1 MPSGQDTSFA
11 RLVSLAC
18 HDLRT
23 PLATVHGFARTISR
37 RSSLDEPESR
47 YVAMIE
53 AASDQLAE
61 LLEQLSLAARIE
73 DGRYEPATQDSDSL
87 SLATAAAA
95 ELEPGLVSVEG
106 TGAEVA
112 VDVPAVERALRALAR
127 CALRHGGLEHVDV
140 HVDGTEVSISPIT
153 PASAPVVLGED
164 LRDLGAAVAVR
175 ALRALGGSVE
185 LDGETLR
192 VRLPTEGDGRAGGP

>member
-1 MPSGQDTSFA
+1 M
-11 RLVSLAC
+11 
-18 HDLRT
+18 
-23 PLATVHGFARTISR
+23 HGFARTISR

-61 LLEQLSLAARIE
+61 LLEELSLAARIE
-73 DGRYEPATQDSDSL
+73 DGRYEPALQDADSL
-87 SLATAAAA
+87 ALARAAA
-95 ELEPGLVSVEG
+95 ERLEPGLVSVEG

-112 VDVPAVERALRALAR
+112 LDVHAVERALRSLAR

-140 HVDGTEVSISPIT
+140 HVDGRDLSISPIT
-153 PASAPVVLGED
+153 AASAPVVLGED

-175 ALRALGGSVE
+175 ALRAGGGEVE

-192 VRLPTEGDGRAGGP
+192 IRLSG

>member
-37 RSSLDEPESR
+37 RDALGEPESR

-73 DGRYEPATQDSDSL
+73 DGRYEPALRDGDSL
-87 SLATAAAA
+87 ELTTAAAA
-95 ELEPGLVSVEG
+95 GLEPGLFSVEG
-106 TGAEVA
+106 TGGEVA

-127 CALRHGGLEHVDV
+127 CALRHGGLEHVDIR
-140 HVDGTEVSISPIT
+140 VDGLDVSISPIT

-175 ALRALGGSVE
+175 ALRASGGSVE
-185 LDGETLR
+185 LEGETLR
-192 VRLPTEGDGRAGGP
+192 VRLPTVGAGRAGGP